1 MKYQMGHEI
10 PRLREMKLPER
21 SRWGTFCSMEQ
32 QACDLLLIASR
43 MLGGVEQCGCSGN
56 AAIAVRDGKILETG
70 SAAELES
77 RWTPS
82 VRRELGNVLL
92 MPGLINAHT
101 HVPMTFLRGFADDL
115 PLLEWLTGHIF
126 PVEARLTDQIVS
138 LGARLGMYEMMR
150 TGTTAFVDSYLLETN
165 VLQQAERMGM
175 RCVGG
180 EAVFAFPSPA
190 YDGWDGAEALYR
202 EQAER
207 FSGHGRVQVA
217 LMPHSVYTTSDD
229 VLRRS
234 MRLAE
239 ELDLMLHIHLSE
251 SAGEVEQCRS
261 LHGGRRPAVYARDMG
276 LLNERSVLAHMVD
289 VTDEELEMVAAS
301 GAAVVHNPVSNLKLA
316 SGFARVRDMARA
328 GVPVSLG
335 TDGACSNNSLD
346 MFETMKLCAILAKGC
361 SGDATA
367 VPAVQALKM
376 ATVEGARIFRTPGLG
391 TLAPGAPAD
400 VIALDLN
407 EPNLCPMFN
416 EASHAV
422 YAASGKDCVFTMVE
436 GKILYDH
443 GIYTDGLYS
452 DTAAEM
458 RDLVEWVKNRD

>member
-1 MKYQMGHEI
+1 MGINGEFNCGPFLAVFSFEVKHEMSNGREI
-10 PRLREMKLPER
+10 LKPGEMKLPER
-21 SRWGTFCSMEQ
+21 SRWGTFCAMEQ
-32 QACDLLLIASR
+32 QACDLLVTAFR
-43 MLGGVEQCGCSGN
+43 MLGGAEQSS
-56 AAIAVRDGKILETG
+56 AAGDAAVAVRDGKILETG
-70 SAAELES
+70 SAAELEA

-82 VRRELGNVLL
+82 VRRDLGNALL

-115 PLLEWLTGHIF
+115 PLMEWLTGHIF
-126 PVEARLTDQIVS
+126 PVEARLTDKIVS

-150 TGTTAFVDSYLLETN
+150 TGTTAFVDSYLLEAN
-165 VLQQAERMGM
+165 VLQEAERMGM

-180 EAVFAFPSPA
+180 EVVFAFPSPA
-190 YDGWDGAEALYR
+190 YGGWDGAEALYR

-207 FSGHGRVQVA
+207 FSGRGRVQVA
-217 LMPHSVYTTSDD
+217 LMPHSVYTTSDE

-234 MRLAE
+234 MKLAE
-239 ELDLMLHIHLSE
+239 EL
-251 SAGEVEQCRS
+251 
-261 LHGGRRPAVYARDMG
+261 
-276 LLNERSVLAHMVD
+276 
-289 VTDEELEMVAAS
+289 ELVAAS

-316 SGFARVRDMARA
+316 SGFARVRDMVQA

-346 MFETMKLCAILAKGC
+346 MFETMKLAAILAKGY

-367 VPAVQALKM
+367 LPAMQALKM
-376 ATVEGARIFRTPGLG
+376 ATAEGARIFRTPGLG
-391 TLAPGAPAD
+391 TLVPGAPAD
-400 VIALDLN
+400 MIALNLD

-416 EASHAV
+416 ETSHAV
-422 YAASGKDCVFTMVE
+422 YASSGKDCVFTMVE

-443 GIYTDGLYS
+443 GIYTDGLYA

-458 RDLVEWVKNRD
+458 RDLVEWVKGGNDS